1 MSDDVFIHPTAIVD
15 PSAEIG
21 AGTKI
26 WVNVQVREDARIG
39 RYRWSICAL
48 LFCVITINYV
58 DRQVIGVLKPII
70 EKDMRWSE
78 VDYGNIVTAFQASYG
93 VGLLVVGRWLDKVGT
108 QRNEAQARELVR
120 AAASEQR
127 WIIEGVFGWL
137 AEVALPSATALI
149 WLDLPWSI
157 CRDGLAARG
166 PWRDAAPEAHADFLQ
181 WAEDYWRRK
190 TPSSFAG
197 HLALYEG
204 FDRFKLRLHDRSEIT
219 ALVQSEPAQVSF
231 E

>member
-1 MSDDVFIHPTAIVD
+1 MVIMTLDDALGSRIVIIGNSGSGKSTLARALEKRAGLSAIDLDSIH
-15 PSAEIG
+15 
-21 AGTKI
+21 
-26 WVNVQVREDARIG
+26 
-39 RYRWSICAL
+39 
-48 LFCVITINYV
+48 
-58 DRQVIGVLKPII
+58 
-70 EKDMRWSE
+70 
-78 VDYGNIVTAFQASYG
+78 
-93 VGLLVVGRWLDKVGT
+93 WLDKVGT

-137 AEVALPSATALI
+137 AEVALPRATALI
-149 WLDLPWSI
+149 WLDLPWSV

-166 PWRDAAPEAHADFLQ
+166 PWRDAAREAYADFLQ